1 MRNTIKL
8 SAIAMLLASLS
19 ACTVGPDYQT
29 PSAVGSTSLDLSIE
43 SAERLQS
50 WWQVFDDTELN
61 ALIAQGLLQNRTL
74 AQAQVNV
81 ERAYA
86 VFQDANNDVFPKGS
100 LDAAYQAS
108 KNATMSGGDDGVVSR
123 GYQNGVNLNWDLDL
137 FGKIRRATEAA
148 QARAQQADMLWQD
161 AQLQLISQIANSYGD
176 YRGAQLRLKVAEQ
189 NLLNLQQT
197 QSIVMARVDAGM
209 SSDLELAQIDVQ
221 LHQLK
226 SLMPAYRTAMA
237 KAEATLS
244 ALLALPPGQLKLSNK
259 LELPALKQP
268 IALVGSNSYLRYRT
282 DVAIAER
289 TLAASS
295 AQIGVATADLY
306 PNLSIRGFLGFI
318 SSPDLDVNNNSQSWT
333 VAPALSW
340 QAADLGSVK
349 ARIRQAEAST
359 QMALAQFEQ
368 QVFNALNEMQL
379 ALQSYNLTREQ
390 LLSTEQQLQA
400 SQKALNIARERY
412 QAGGEFLALLDAE
425 RDMLRSRDQLAVL
438 QQQSFV
444 RLVDVYRHFGGGLQ
458 LN

>member
-1 MRNTIKL
+1 MRNTLKL
-8 SAIAMLLASLS
+8 SAIAALLASLS
-19 ACTVGPDYQT
+19 ACTVGPDYQA
-29 PSAVGSTSLDLSIE
+29 PSTVGSTALDLSIE

-50 WWQVFDDTELN
+50 WWQEFDDSELN

-74 AQAQVNV
+74 AQAQANV

-86 VFQDANNDVFPKGS
+86 VLQDANNDVLPKGS
-100 LDAAYQAS
+100 LDAGYQAS
-108 KNATMSGGDDGVVSR
+108 KNGTMSGVDDGVVSR
-123 GYQNGVNLNWDLDL
+123 GYQNGANLTWDLDL

-148 QARAQQADMLWQD
+148 QARAQQAEMLWQD

-176 YRGAQLRLKVAEQ
+176 YRGGQLRLMVAEQ
-189 NLLNLQQT
+189 NLHNLQQT

-209 SSDLELAQIDVQ
+209 LSDLELAQIDVQ

-226 SLMPAYRTAMA
+226 SLMPVYRTAMV

-244 ALLALPPGQLKLSNK
+244 ALLALPPDQLKLSNK
-259 LELPALKQP
+259 PQLPALKQP
-268 IALVGSNSYLRYRT
+268 IALVGSDNYLRYRT

-306 PNLSIRGFLGFI
+306 PNLSFRGFLGFI
-318 SSPDLDVNNNSQSWT
+318 SGPDLDLHNNAQSWA
-333 VAPALSW
+333 VAPELSW

-390 LLSTEQQLQA
+390 LLNTEQQLQA

-425 RDMLRSRDQLAVL
+425 RDMLQSREQLAVL